1 MALTK
6 FTHVQDKLQA
16 ELDAVVGRERLP
28 DYSDNDKLPY
38 LICVVLE
45 TIRCVQLFEPTRL
58 YD

>member
-38 LICVVLE
+38 LISVVLE
-45 TIRCVQLFEPTRL
+45 TIRCVQLIEPTRL